1 MSQSFIKM
9 SWIIIVLALSGTI
22 ARGADFKD
30 LTAQELKGMLDR
42 GDKIMVINPLS
53 DIEFEDGYIPGSV
66 NIPLHLIPS
75 TNLLPQDKSTPV
87 VTYCLGPE

>member
-1 MSQSFIKM
+1 
-9 SWIIIVLALSGTI
+9 
-22 ARGADFKD
+22 
-30 LTAQELKGMLDR
+30 MLDR